1 VATGSGSESVGPW
14 LAGIASFDTA
24 RRSTARRPERE
35 RATTATGLAR
45 TTHLA
50 TCMFNFDTGDRA
62 LPWSIGAHFI
72 IGGRISMADRP

>member
-1 VATGSGSESVGPW
+1 VACRNRITRHGAP
-14 LAGIASFDTA
+14 FDRTPA
-24 RRSTARRPERE
+24 AA

-50 TCMFNFDTGDRA
+50 TCMFNFDTGDRE

-72 IGGRISMADRP
+72 IGGCISMSDRP